1 MTLPGL
7 SEATDPEKATIKVEI
22 LLGMVSHA
30 FYLSTWEVK
39 AEGFLSSRPTLF
51 IQPVPEL
58 YIVTCLKKI

>member
-51 IQPVPEL
+51 IQPVPT
-58 YIVTCLKKI
+58 I